1 MCSGGADVIGLAE
14 RIRQFRRGAG
24 SDEPTRADVRI
35 TLDPANTILIPN
47 ATIARLGADNF
58 TSV

>member
-1 MCSGGADVIGLAE
+1 VQAAISQLG
-14 RIRQFRRGAG
+14 
-24 SDEPTRADVRI
+24 ADVRI

>member
-1 MCSGGADVIGLAE
+1 VIGLAE

-47 ATIARLGADNF
+47 ATIARLGADDF